1 MNPWIRWR
9 DDEAE
14 TEPAWRWLAEW
25 VAMPALLATP
35 PRPLA
40 EMGEPASHLDE
51 TVRDR
56 FIALLGA
63 ERVNQDLAARARHAS
78 SGTADR
84 LRVRTGD
91 LSRLPDAVLYPK
103 SPEDVLALLRLCAQA
118 GIAVSPFGS
127 GSGSGVLPERGA
139 HAALVSFDLST
150 LSHLVSVD
158 TMSGLAKAEAG
169 IIADDLARQLAAQ
182 GMMLK
187 GEIEGSLGGYI
198 ACNHHIPWLQ
208 AAKLATPQ
216 GLVASA
222 HAPGSQGALGI
233 ITSASVRVQALPAKI
248 EYRRYLFADFA
259 GGLAALRE
267 AQRQGL
273 ARAGAFLS
281 DAGETRF
288 HHRMEQTGQWPTF
301 SQWLGKLYRQVRQFD
316 REAALLTIGFC
327 GSESETDAARRRF
340 DSLARRL
347 GALTLGTCT
356 PQKSDHRDMLLDRGL
371 ALDWFETT
379 AHWSKLPA
387 VYSAMRTSLDRAM
400 RAQAPRDGAHG
411 QVLARVS
418 DAGHEGAKLR
428 FTIFFPRLLGSDV
441 IQAET
446 IREAALKALAEFTG
460 PEGPLE
466 EQLRATIK
474 QTLDPKAILN
484 PGKL

>member
-9 DDEAE
+9 DDEAQ

-40 EMGEPASHLDE
+40 DMGEPLSRLDE
-51 TVRDR
+51 SARNK
-56 FIALLGA
+56 FIARLGA
-63 ERVNQDLAARARHAS
+63 ERVRQDLAARARHAA

-103 SPEDVLALLRLCAQA
+103 NSEDVLALLALCARA
-118 GIAVSPFGS
+118 DIAVSPFGS
-127 GSGSGVLPERGA
+127 GSGSGALPERGA
-139 HAALVSFDLST
+139 HAALVSFDLSA
-150 LSHLVSVD
+150 LSHLISVD
-158 TMSGLAKAEAG
+158 TMSGLARAEAG
-169 IIADDLARQLAAQ
+169 ITAEDLARQLAAH

-187 GEIEGSLGGYI
+187 GEIAGSLGGYI
-198 ACNHHIPWLQ
+198 ACNHHVPWLQ
-208 AAKLATPQ
+208 ATKLATPQ
-216 GLVASA
+216 GLVASGS
-222 HAPGSQGALGI
+222 APGSQGALGI
-233 ITSASVRVQALPAKI
+233 ITSASIRVRALPAKI

-267 AQRQGL
+267 AERQGL
-273 ARAGAFLS
+273 ARAGASLS

-288 HHRMEQTGQWPTF
+288 QLQMERIGQHPTF
-301 SQWLGKLYRQVRQFD
+301 SQWLGELYRQVRRFD

-327 GSESETDAARRRF
+327 GTESEADAARRRF
-340 DSLARRL
+340 ASLSRRL
-347 GALTLGTCT
+347 GALTLGACT

-379 AHWSKLPA
+379 THWSKLPA
-387 VYSAMRTSLDRAM
+387 VYSAMRTSLDRTM
-400 RAQAPRDGAHG
+400 RAQAPRNGAHG

-418 DAGHEGAKLR
+418 DATHEGAKLR
-428 FTIFFPRLLGSDV
+428 FTIIFPRLLGSDV
-441 IQAET
+441 VQAEI
-446 IREAALKALAEFTG
+446 IREAAFKALAEFAS
-460 PEGPLE
+460 PDGPLE
-466 EQLRATIK
+466 EQLRAAIR